1 MCCIF
6 CTNVYGS
13 QNNSAMCWSSSG
25 LPVRLDCRFRVLC
38 TVSQEHSGALIPAS
52 LHVVKGG
59 DKEGAMCR
67 AKNAF
72 FCLCL
77 LHFAGSA
84 GKFGRCG
91 HHADSLKF
99 GKQNGGAHVCKRV
112 AVFIPMYIMRNVML
126 IIIINV
132 YFESSVH
139 NQ

>member
-13 QNNSAMCWSSSG
+13 QNNSAMCYSSSG

-38 TVSQEHSGALIPAS
+38 TVSQEHSGALILAL
-52 LHVVKGG
+52 LHVAKDG
-59 DKEGAMCR
+59 DKEGEMSR

-77 LHFAGSA
+77 LHFLGSA
-84 GKFGRCG
+84 GKFGKCG
-91 HHADSLKF
+91 EHADSLRF
-99 GKQNGGAHVCKRV
+99 GKQNGGAQVCTRV
-112 AVFIPMYIMRNVML
+112 AVFIPVYIMCNVML
-126 IIIINV
+126 ITIISV